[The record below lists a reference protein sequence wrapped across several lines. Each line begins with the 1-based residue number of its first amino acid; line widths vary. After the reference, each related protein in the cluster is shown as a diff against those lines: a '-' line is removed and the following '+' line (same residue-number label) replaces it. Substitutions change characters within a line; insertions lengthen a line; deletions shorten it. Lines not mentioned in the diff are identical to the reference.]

1 MDLYLIDINKFYQND
16 KPKMSKLQHKVG
28 RSILDYL
35 LKNNYDIEPN
45 ITEVDGKPFVVGNPI
60 YFNISH
66 SNKLVGILFDTSL
79 VGLDI
84 EYKKKRNYKSVL
96 KHFGVKE
103 DVSEDEFFQM
113 WTVYEAEYKSG
124 IKNLLKSFEYENYM
138 MTISYEKENGLNLF
152 NIEIVND
159 DIENPKIQ
167 ISNIEKESI
176 EILDN
181 LELKIN

>member
-1 MDLYLIDINKFYQND
+1 MDLYLIDINKFYENN
-16 KPKMSKLQHKVG
+16 KPKMSKVQHKVG
-28 RSILDYL
+28 RSVLNYL

-45 ITEVDGKPFVVGNPI
+45 IIEVNGKPFVEDNPI

-66 SNKLVGILFDTSL
+66 SNKLVGIVFDNSL

-84 EYKKKRNYKSVL
+84 EFKKKRNYKSVL
-96 KHFGVKE
+96 KHFGINE
-103 DVSEDEFFQM
+103 DVSEDKFFQM

-124 IKNLLKSFEYENYM
+124 IKKLLKSFEYENYM
-138 MTISYEKENGLNLF
+138 MTISYEKENDLNLF

-159 DIENPKIQ
+159 DIENPEIH

-176 EILDN
+176 KFLDN
-181 LELKIN
+181 LSVKI